1 MDDPVSRQR
10 QQQMCHLPG
19 TMRMMLLS
27 EEGRAVKVRS
37 GQGQGAG
44 GRGQR
49 AGAEGGGRPCP
60 VLLRIVRSLNFILSV
75 T

>member
-27 EEGRAVKVRS
+27 EEGESSKGEVRA
-37 GQGQGAG
+37 GAE

-49 AGAEGGGRPCP
+49 TGAEGGGRPCP